1 MTSGTRIA
9 VGFGALLALG
19 FAVLIGYA
27 PEALPPAVQ
36 QAVQT
41 AIGDLDPSFFLVAV
55 GVMVGI
61 LGLFSSWSWRTTT
74 RSARL
79 VDADVETPDRDVRL
93 AGAALTQQFEAWRD
107 GAASLSGG
115 SLDGPLRDVL
125 LDVYAAEF
133 GDRETAIEYVDR
145 GEWTGDPLAAA
156 MLTETDEVDYPLV
169 HRLYAWLYPGRAYER
184 RARRTLRAVEAACA
198 QRYSDYDPP
207 DRSSSRLERLQSVV
221 SGRGEDE

>member
-1 MTSGTRIA
+1 MTSVTRIA

-41 AIGDLDPSFFLVAV
+41 AIGDVDPSFLLVAV

-79 VDADVETPDRDVRL
+79 VDADVEAPDRDVRL
-93 AGAALTQQFEAWRD
+93 AGAALTQQFETWRD

-125 LDVYAAEF
+125 LGVYTTEF
-133 GDRETAIEYVDR
+133 GDRETAIEYIDR
-145 GEWTGDPLAAA
+145 GEWTDDSLAAA
-156 MLTETDEVDYPLV
+156 MLTDTDAIDYPLV

-198 QRYSDYDPP
+198 ERYSDYDPP
-207 DRSSSRLERLQSVV
+207 DRSSSRLERLRSMVA
-221 SGRGEDE
+221 GGGEHE